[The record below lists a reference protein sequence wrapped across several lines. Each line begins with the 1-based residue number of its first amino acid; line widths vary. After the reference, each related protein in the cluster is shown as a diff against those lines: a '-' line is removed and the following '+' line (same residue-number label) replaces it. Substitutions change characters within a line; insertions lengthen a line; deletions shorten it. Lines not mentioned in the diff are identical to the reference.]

1 MSKNTRRPIFSINTE
16 LELECLLDTGADY
29 CVFTRGKKMLLKNF
43 PDAELVDDVKAYIT
57 GFGYGVEIADV
68 YKIPEIILYDA
79 WDSNKSIKFKNV
91 LIACCE
97 KSISIQ
103 LILGAPLF
111 GRLNYKIVNVDNNG
125 KQVWIEYNRDTQ
137 YVVPVL
143 SEEDK
148 RILESISVFTNSN
161 SG

>member
-1 MSKNTRRPIFSINTE
+1 M
-16 LELECLLDTGADY
+16 

-43 PDAELVDDVKAYIT
+43 PAAELVEDVKAYIA
-57 GFGYGVEIADV
+57 GFGYGVEIAEV

-79 WDSNKSIKFKNV
+79 WDGNKSIKFRNV

-111 GRLNYKIVNVDNNG
+111 GRLNYKIVNVDDNG

-143 SEEDK
+143 SDEDK
-148 RILESISVFTNSN
+148 RILESISVFANSDREAVK
-161 SG
+161 GEKGYGC